1 MSIYETV
8 TPFLKESFGS
18 KEKLKDIDNVLNSI
32 EKLKRQEDTEL
43 DSWHK
48 DIESLKQKL
57 MTVENRLFHL

>member
-1 MSIYETV
+1 MERI
-8 TPFLKESFGS
+8 